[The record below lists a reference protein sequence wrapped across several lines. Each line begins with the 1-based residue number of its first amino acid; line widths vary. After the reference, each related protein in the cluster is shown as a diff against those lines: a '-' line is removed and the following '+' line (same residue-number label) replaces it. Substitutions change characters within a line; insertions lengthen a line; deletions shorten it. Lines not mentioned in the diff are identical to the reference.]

1 MNKEFIPYEEAIAL
15 KELGFDELCLA
26 YYQKSSVIGDDTILP
41 LIIRKDAINWN
52 DYNFSKLGVPFYSA
66 PLFQQAFRWFR
77 EKHKWSSYIK
87 SIEYIGHNGVKQ
99 VWEVNLKYLPTN
111 SEHKGMVY
119 ETYEEA
125 ELSCLI
131 KLIEIVKDDG

>member
-1 MNKEFIPYEEAIAL
+1 MKKDFVPYKEAL
-15 KELGFDELCLA
+15 ALRELGFNEPCITWYFDTRVDIKLYPESQPGSGLSLKGC
-26 YYQKSSVIGDDTILP
+26 KNSHKKIGITDCT
-41 LIIRKDAINWN
+41 
-52 DYNFSKLGVPFYSA
+52 A
-66 PLFQQAFRWFR
+66 PLYSQAFRWFR

-131 KLIEIVKDDG
+131 KLIEIVKDDE